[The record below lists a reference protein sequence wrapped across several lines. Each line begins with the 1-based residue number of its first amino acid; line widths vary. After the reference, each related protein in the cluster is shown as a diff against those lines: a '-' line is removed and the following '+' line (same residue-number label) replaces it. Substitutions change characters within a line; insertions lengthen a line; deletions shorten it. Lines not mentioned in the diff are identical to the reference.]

1 MSNFVAEFMIVYET
15 MTLRELLQSVDAEA
29 YASIP
34 LYDELL
40 KTKPEYGSSNR
51 IKVKVLNG
59 EIAVS
64 NVHVGSLGD
73 IVACPI
79 DVAPDLQ
86 VTKMQL
92 LDAILN
98 EMSHEGFTETDA
110 DDFWDDMMDLRKAK
124 NIRLE
129 HAGVA
134 AGFPSPADE
143 YRHETLDFNR
153 DYIRHPEASFYGDV
167 EGDSMKDAG
176 LLDGDRV
183 IIDRAVE
190 PHDGSIVVAW
200 WDGGFTMKFLDL
212 THRKDGYIELR
223 PANPDY
229 PVFKVKDPEN
239 FQIWGTVIH
248 LIRTFEKL

>member
-34 LYDELL
+34 LYEELL
-40 KTKPEYGSSNR
+40 KTKPEYGSDNR
-51 IKVKVLNG
+51 ILVKVLNG

-73 IVACPI
+73 IVACPV
-79 DVAPDLQ
+79 DVASDLQ

-124 NIRLE
+124 NIR
-129 HAGVA
+129 
-134 AGFPSPADE
+134 
-143 YRHETLDFNR
+143 
-153 DYIRHPEASFYGDV
+153 
-167 EGDSMKDAG
+167 
-176 LLDGDRV
+176 
-183 IIDRAVE
+183 
-190 PHDGSIVVAW
+190 
-200 WDGGFTMKFLDL
+200 
-212 THRKDGYIELR
+212 
-223 PANPDY
+223 
-229 PVFKVKDPEN
+229 
-239 FQIWGTVIH
+239 
-248 LIRTFEKL
+248 

>member
-1 MSNFVAEFMIVYET
+1 MPDFRMFYEYS
-15 MTLRELLQSVDAEA
+15 MTLRELLQSVDAET

-34 LYDELL
+34 LYEKLL
-40 KTKPEYGSSNR
+40 KTKLEYGSSNR

-124 NIRLE
+124 NIR
-129 HAGVA
+129 
-134 AGFPSPADE
+134 
-143 YRHETLDFNR
+143 
-153 DYIRHPEASFYGDV
+153 
-167 EGDSMKDAG
+167 
-176 LLDGDRV
+176 
-183 IIDRAVE
+183 
-190 PHDGSIVVAW
+190 
-200 WDGGFTMKFLDL
+200 
-212 THRKDGYIELR
+212 
-223 PANPDY
+223 
-229 PVFKVKDPEN
+229 
-239 FQIWGTVIH
+239 
-248 LIRTFEKL
+248 

>member
-34 LYDELL
+34 LYEKLL

-59 EIAVS
+59 EIAIS

-124 NIRLE
+124 NIR
-129 HAGVA
+129 
-134 AGFPSPADE
+134 
-143 YRHETLDFNR
+143 
-153 DYIRHPEASFYGDV
+153 
-167 EGDSMKDAG
+167 
-176 LLDGDRV
+176 
-183 IIDRAVE
+183 
-190 PHDGSIVVAW
+190 
-200 WDGGFTMKFLDL
+200 
-212 THRKDGYIELR
+212 
-223 PANPDY
+223 
-229 PVFKVKDPEN
+229 
-239 FQIWGTVIH
+239 
-248 LIRTFEKL
+248 

>member
-1 MSNFVAEFMIVYET
+1 MPDFRMFYEYS

-124 NIRLE
+124 NIR
-129 HAGVA
+129 
-134 AGFPSPADE
+134 
-143 YRHETLDFNR
+143 
-153 DYIRHPEASFYGDV
+153 
-167 EGDSMKDAG
+167 
-176 LLDGDRV
+176 
-183 IIDRAVE
+183 
-190 PHDGSIVVAW
+190 
-200 WDGGFTMKFLDL
+200 
-212 THRKDGYIELR
+212 
-223 PANPDY
+223 
-229 PVFKVKDPEN
+229 
-239 FQIWGTVIH
+239 
-248 LIRTFEKL
+248 

>member
-1 MSNFVAEFMIVYET
+1 MFYEYS
-15 MTLRELLQSVDAEA
+15 MTLREILQSVDAET

-34 LYDELL
+34 LYEKLL

-79 DVAPDLQ
+79 DVAPNLQ

-124 NIRLE
+124 NIR
-129 HAGVA
+129 
-134 AGFPSPADE
+134 
-143 YRHETLDFNR
+143 
-153 DYIRHPEASFYGDV
+153 
-167 EGDSMKDAG
+167 
-176 LLDGDRV
+176 
-183 IIDRAVE
+183 
-190 PHDGSIVVAW
+190 
-200 WDGGFTMKFLDL
+200 
-212 THRKDGYIELR
+212 
-223 PANPDY
+223 
-229 PVFKVKDPEN
+229 
-239 FQIWGTVIH
+239 
-248 LIRTFEKL
+248 

>member
-29 YASIP
+29 YTGIP

-40 KTKPEYGSSNR
+40 KTKPEYGSDNR
-51 IKVKVLNG
+51 IEVKVLNG

-73 IVACPI
+73 IVACPV

-92 LDAILN
+92 LDAILK

-124 NIRLE
+124 NIR
-129 HAGVA
+129 
-134 AGFPSPADE
+134 
-143 YRHETLDFNR
+143 
-153 DYIRHPEASFYGDV
+153 
-167 EGDSMKDAG
+167 
-176 LLDGDRV
+176 
-183 IIDRAVE
+183 
-190 PHDGSIVVAW
+190 
-200 WDGGFTMKFLDL
+200 
-212 THRKDGYIELR
+212 
-223 PANPDY
+223 
-229 PVFKVKDPEN
+229 
-239 FQIWGTVIH
+239 
-248 LIRTFEKL
+248 

>member
-1 MSNFVAEFMIVYET
+1 MPDFRMFYEYS

-34 LYDELL
+34 LYEKLL
-40 KTKPEYGSSNR
+40 KTKLEYGSSNR

-124 NIRLE
+124 NIR
-129 HAGVA
+129 
-134 AGFPSPADE
+134 
-143 YRHETLDFNR
+143 
-153 DYIRHPEASFYGDV
+153 
-167 EGDSMKDAG
+167 
-176 LLDGDRV
+176 
-183 IIDRAVE
+183 
-190 PHDGSIVVAW
+190 
-200 WDGGFTMKFLDL
+200 
-212 THRKDGYIELR
+212 
-223 PANPDY
+223 
-229 PVFKVKDPEN
+229 
-239 FQIWGTVIH
+239 
-248 LIRTFEKL
+248 

>member
-1 MSNFVAEFMIVYET
+1 MSNFVAVFMIVYET

-29 YASIP
+29 YIGIP

-73 IVACPI
+73 IVACPV

-92 LDAILN
+92 LDAILK
-98 EMSHEGFTETDA
+98 EMSYEGFTETDA

-124 NIRLE
+124 NIR
-129 HAGVA
+129 
-134 AGFPSPADE
+134 
-143 YRHETLDFNR
+143 
-153 DYIRHPEASFYGDV
+153 
-167 EGDSMKDAG
+167 
-176 LLDGDRV
+176 
-183 IIDRAVE
+183 
-190 PHDGSIVVAW
+190 
-200 WDGGFTMKFLDL
+200 
-212 THRKDGYIELR
+212 
-223 PANPDY
+223 
-229 PVFKVKDPEN
+229 
-239 FQIWGTVIH
+239 
-248 LIRTFEKL
+248 